1 MLNSN
6 TLYIYIY
13 ACQFWP
19 LWRDAFRA
27 CLQKGIFFF
36 FPLLWL
42 SFLLNNCVC
51 KFVSKWN
58 VPVPPIDFL
67 FSHLVSMP
75 ESAFLRDY
83 LFQMAVVDSLSFD
96 FSINTPPGSILNTFL
111 SQLSAISFFVLPV
124 LVFWYSCFLIVERRT
139 IPLRRTLSHR
149 WLVSTW
155 LLSWERTVSA
165 TWKLQTGI
173 RRGSSSF
180 RFTEYHLGDS
190 MAVSV
195 GGMKLRRER
204 RRECCRPAQLPTDA
218 VWLRMVH
225 ASSGISKPRGCSVPV
240 SAAVYGGGLQGSTA
254 LPASFLRQVSGFVS
268 TQEQLG
274 QAVMCEWETG

>member
-1 MLNSN
+1 
-6 TLYIYIY
+6 
-13 ACQFWP
+13 
-19 LWRDAFRA
+19 
-27 CLQKGIFFF
+27 
-36 FPLLWL
+36 
-42 SFLLNNCVC
+42 
-51 KFVSKWN
+51 
-58 VPVPPIDFL
+58 
-67 FSHLVSMP
+67 MP

-218 VWLRMVH
+218 VWLEN
-225 ASSGISKPRGCSVPV
+225 GPR
-240 SAAVYGGGLQGSTA
+240 
-254 LPASFLRQVSGFVS
+254 FLRDLQASWVFCPCERCRLRGRPPGQHSSPGLLPEAGLGFCQYTGTVRTSSDVWVGNWVKNLRVEFEVKVVWTWHWSGGQRFKKQDS
-268 TQEQLG
+268 LKTQE
-274 QAVMCEWETG
+274 